1 MHNFLR
7 IDEKS
12 KKLSFICAT
21 SIQHGAKQTYT
32 ARSTGKKCHRT
43 KAAMRASVQVVRQGG
58 LAAALATLLLLPFRG
73 LAQAPSTKD
82 NVVIA
87 VSGESW
93 LTHLGR
99 PFNETSMGK
108 TGRLGPREPV
118 PIEDG
123 SRWNT
128 GLSPISPQ
136 QSVVLHGSDLYR
148 VNCQGCHGESGLG
161 APPEINSV
169 INPVRSTSA
178 QLVIQRMKQV
188 GMEISSS
195 SAVEMAQQSRNAL
208 VQRLHNGG
216 QNMPPFDHLE
226 EPEIRALIGYLNQLA
241 GVPGAEGQRAGVTES
256 RVRVGEHIVMS
267 TCHTCHDATG
277 SNPTPQ
283 QLMEGVIPPL
293 STLTTRTTLSQFVRK
308 VTIGAPI
315 TMGTPPEPLRGR
327 MSVFSYLSE
336 DEAADAYLYLALY
349 PPGTMSAA
357 PAGTI
362 QPAPPAG
369 PTLGSNTSVRLADD
383 PTNPQTVSLA
393 RLAVFPVVI
402 FLFLGSVALKGM
414 PRIAAHA
421 LRRRA
426 SSQVASAR
434 ISTRQ
439 SQESGESR
447 GPLGE
452 VLPKAEGI

>member
-1 MHNFLR
+1 
-7 IDEKS
+7 
-12 KKLSFICAT
+12 
-21 SIQHGAKQTYT
+21 
-32 ARSTGKKCHRT
+32 
-43 KAAMRASVQVVRQGG
+43 
-58 LAAALATLLLLPFRG
+58 
-73 LAQAPSTKD
+73 
-82 NVVIA
+82 
-87 VSGESW
+87 
-93 LTHLGR
+93 
-99 PFNETSMGK
+99 
-108 TGRLGPREPV
+108 
-118 PIEDG
+118 
-123 SRWNT
+123 
-128 GLSPISPQ
+128 
-136 QSVVLHGSDLYR
+136 
-148 VNCQGCHGESGLG
+148 
-161 APPEINSV
+161 
-169 INPVRSTSA
+169 
-178 QLVIQRMKQV
+178 
-188 GMEISSS
+188 
-195 SAVEMAQQSRNAL
+195 
-208 VQRLHNGG
+208 
-216 QNMPPFDHLE
+216 
-226 EPEIRALIGYLNQLA
+226 
-241 GVPGAEGQRAGVTES
+241 
-256 RVRVGEHIVMS
+256 
-267 TCHTCHDATG
+267 
-277 SNPTPQ
+277 
-283 QLMEGVIPPL
+283 VIPPL